1 MKGDILY
8 KIIKRGI
15 ANLKLIYIPLS
26 LVFQVVKVYHASSW
40 AGHFG
45 FRRTYNNLKDRYWWP
60 NMKDTIRNYLHSC
73 LQCQKFN
80 FARHKSY
87 GFLHPIESP
96 SGPFQMIG
104 MDYSGPFPI
113 TSNLRYS
120 FQKFFQQIF
129 RNDTHIFCW
138 GDPVIELT
146 SFLEFS
152 LFSISNVQHFHNVQ
166 LIFASWF
173 NRWINSQT
181 PNINDENYLQLHA
194 PRYDPALLLPP
205 HIFNEQKMT
214 TRDLWSLQDAVV
226 YLLEKYLSK
235 RETRQKWSI
244 GLNPRLQNTIP
255 HVPIQRRNNLIRYAS
270 NDVLSLNE
278 IIMFM
283 YNASNV
289 NINTSLREYFLLL
302 KKEFAPSVSSS
313 FSAPKQLQ
321 QQQKWYDLLF
331 HDTESEDD
339 DDELADHVVDDRQVP
354 SSTPLALPSPPT
366 QDEHLLNNSPIT
378 NDHSSIEQL
387 TTIGLLP
394 SHATLLVEQQV
405 HLPSQDVI
413 PSLVAAISSQNIPTN
428 PPKRKRKSR
437 RSREARTYRNQ
448 ESSLRHRRNRYR
460 FELQRQSNLCVNI
473 VKHILRHY
481 QIKFTNVTPN
491 KSVMHIGIKSQD
503 EQQLYEQLLP
513 LDIFL

>member
-1 MKGDILY
+1 MDFYGKKDAKEILY
-8 KIIKRGI
+8 NELFDPYEFPGNYSIKFLNKSTTLNEI
-15 ANLKLIYIPLS
+15 
-26 LVFQVVKVYHASSW
+26 
-40 AGHFG
+40 
-45 FRRTYNNLKDRYWWP
+45 NNLTIQAQQTNYFCI
-60 NMKDTIRNYLHSC
+60 DTEGD
-73 LQCQKFN
+73 KFTN
-80 FARHKSY
+80 LPALIQISFISLSSASIPVVIVEPR
-87 GFLHPIESP
+87 FLPT
-96 SGPFQMIG
+96 
-104 MDYSGPFPI
+104 I

-138 GDPVIELT
+138 GDPVNELT
-146 SFLEFS
+146 PFLEFS

-214 TRDLWSLQDAVV
+214 TRNLWSLQDAVV

-244 GLNPRLQNTIP
+244 GLDPRLQNTIP
-255 HVPIQRRNNLIRYAS
+255 HVPIQQRNNLIRYAS

-289 NINTSLREYFLLL
+289 NINTSLGEYFLLL

-339 DDELADHVVDDRQVP
+339 DDELAGHVVDDRQVP

-405 HLPSQDVI
+405 HFPSQDVI
-413 PSLVAAISSQNIPTN
+413 PSLVAAISSQDIPTN

-460 FELQRQSNLCVNI
+460 FELQRQSNLCVNT